1 MPDEDAPLS
10 LLKAAAPLKHVL
22 LLVAVVRAG
31 QLPQPAGQVR
41 ADAEVKTRAGC
52 GGFECDCGSAGFV
65 VNVYPRK
72 SR

>member
-1 MPDEDAPLS
+1 MPDEDATLL

-31 QLPQPAGQVR
+31 QLPHPAGTVR

-52 GGFECDCGSAGFV
+52 E
-65 VNVYPRK
+65 
-72 SR
+72 